1 MAAAALAVPAFLE
14 EEAEL
19 IQESLTA
26 ADLADMI
33 ARALRNDMQDDPGLF
48 YPGIHRF
55 AIPLREKGRT
65 VMTLGVGFSAK
76 RARDAAFA
84 ETIVAE
90 LRNVQAAIGDGFD

>member
-1 MAAAALAVPAFLE
+1 
-14 EEAEL
+14 
-19 IQESLTA
+19 
-26 ADLADMI
+26 MI

-76 RARDAAFA
+76 RARDAAFSEA
-84 ETIVAE
+84 IVAE
-90 LRNVQAAIGDGFD
+90 LRNVQAAIEDCFDEAAFSPPPGRMA